1 MKIFVDKNKIIL
13 PLLLFR
19 RYTCFATSFESK
31 NIFFLQKYLNFRQQK
46 RLTSFHNS
54 HTMCPYVS
62 IVR

>member
-31 NIFFLQKYLNFRQQK
+31 NIFFFTKISQFSSADAFNI
-46 RLTSFHNS
+46 
-54 HTMCPYVS
+54 VS
-62 IVR
+62 